1 VIKPVLQEDAFLAD
15 VVATQED
22 RSDALRLW
30 WLGQSGFLL
39 QCHQR
44 HVLFDPYLSDSLTAK
59 YAGTEKPHVRMT
71 ERVVAPQRLDFVDFV
86 TSTHNHTDHFDPETL
101 RAVARGTIARLIN
114 MGFSAE
120 TAFPPHLVLPSANAR
135 IAEERLGI
143 EWLFTVPMTAW
154 DKSVVRKVEII
165 AVPAAHEQLA
175 TNDDGENLYLGYLV
189 RYRGWTVYHS
199 GDTVVYDG
207 MVENLRAVVP
217 IDLAILPIN
226 GKVGNMGGRDAAR
239 LAKDIGAKL
248 VVPCHYEMFEF
259 NTADPRDEFIPECE
273 RIGQPYKVLRA
284 GERLTLGA

>member
-1 VIKPVLQEDAFLAD
+1 VIKPVLQDDAFLAD
-15 VVATQED
+15 VAATRED

-59 YAGTEKPHVRMT
+59 YAATEKPHVRMT
-71 ERVVAPQRLDFVDFV
+71 ERVVAPERLDFVDLI

-101 RAVARGTIARLIN
+101 RAIARGTVARLVE

-120 TAFPPHLVLPSANAR
+120 TAFPPHLVLPAANGRVAG
-135 IAEERLGI
+135 ERLGM
-143 EWLFTVPMTAW
+143 EWMFTHPMTAW
-154 DKSVVRKVEII
+154 DKAVLNKVELI
-165 AVPAAHEQLA
+165 AVPAAHDQLA
-175 TNDDGENLYLGYLV
+175 TNEDGENFYLGYV
-189 RYRGWTVYHS
+189 ARYRGWTVYHS

-207 MVENLRAVVP
+207 MADDLRAVGP
-217 IDLAILPIN
+217 IDVAILPIN
-226 GKVGNMGGRDAAR
+226 GKVGNMGGRHAAR

-259 NTADPRDEFIPECE
+259 NTADPRDEFVPECE
-273 RIGQPYKVLRA
+273 RIGQPYKVLRV